1 MGVVWTVGGY
11 GFSLLSLLALG
22 AGLAVLVLGLY
33 PLLGREALQEALY
46 FFLFCLAVA
55 VWLLGTG
62 LMLSAPGPEVAER
75 WLRFSYV
82 GTPLVPAALYTM
94 ASYSLGIVG
103 ARRRVLAAL
112 WSAALVAL
120 LLLQGTDVVVERL
133 QRHDW
138 GYYPVYST
146 AGAAFVGYVVVG
158 IGATLLEYG
167 RRVREAAR
175 TAERSRA
182 GHFLVAFAVGAL
194 SVLDFL
200 PAYGVGSLPVGPA
213 AVPLMVVIMGRTLQR
228 HHLSDLTPAFAA
240 RHILEAL
247 HDPVLVVDRSGVIRV
262 TNPAVANVLG
272 YSAAEVRGVRFR
284 ELLHPEAADEA
295 RVEDVL
301 DGPEI
306 EGRGVVLRD
315 RSGEGVR
322 VRMSTAA
329 VRTSRGRQVGTALV
343 LRDVREQEAL
353 RWQAMHDGL
362 TGLPNRL
369 LYEDRLRQLL
379 QMLQRRPG
387 RAVAVLYLDLDD
399 FKQVNDSYGHT
410 AGDRL
415 LATVAERLQEV
426 TRTGDTAARL
436 GGDEFAVLLGDLDRD
451 AAEDEAREVGRRTA
465 DRIARPVDVGPATV
479 ELTVSVGVAVAR
491 QDAPSIEE
499 LTRRADEAMYRAKQ
513 DPSVRVVAHEPR
525 KEGEARP

>member
-11 GFSLLSLLALG
+11 GFSPLSLLALG
-22 AGLAVLVLGLY
+22 AGLAVLGLGLY

-46 FFLFCLAVA
+46 FFLFCLVVA

-62 LMLSAPGPEVAER
+62 LMLSAPGPAVAER

-94 ASYSLGIVG
+94 ASHSLGIVD

-138 GYYPVYST
+138 GFYPVYSP
-146 AGAAFVGYVVVG
+146 AGAAFVAYVVVG

-167 RRVREAAR
+167 RRVRGAAR
-175 TAERSRA
+175 TAERRRA
-182 GHFLVAFAVGAL
+182 GHFLLAFGVGAL

-200 PAYGVGSLPVGPA
+200 PAYGVGSVPIGPA
-213 AVPLMVVIMGRTLQR
+213 AVPLMVVIMGRTLHR
-228 HHLSDLTPAFAA
+228 HHLSELTPAFAA

-247 HDPVLVVDRSGVIRV
+247 HDPVLVVDRSEVIRV
-262 TNPAVANVLG
+262 ANPAVADILG
-272 YSAAEVRGVRFR
+272 YSGNEVRGVRFR
-284 ELLHPEAADEA
+284 RLLHPEATDEA
-295 RVEDVL
+295 RGENVL
-301 DGPEI
+301 DGAEI
-306 EGRGVVLRD
+306 EGRGIVLRD

-329 VRTSRGRQVGTALV
+329 IRTSRGRQVGTAIV

-379 QMLQRRPG
+379 QMLERRPH
-387 RAVAVLYLDLDD
+387 RAVGILYLDLDD
-399 FKQVNDSYGHT
+399 FKRVNDSYGHT

-415 LATVAERLQEV
+415 LVTIAERLQEV

-465 DRIARPVDVGPATV
+465 DRIALPADIGPATL

-499 LTRRADEAMYRAKQ
+499 LTRRADQAMYRAKQ
-513 DPSVRVVAHEPR
+513 DPSVRIVAHEPHR
-525 KEGEARP
+525 EGEARP